1 MTPFLDRLL
10 APLSLGTFLEE
21 HWEKKP
27 FHFRGRP
34 DRLEGVAFGRDVFW
48 ESVAGL
54 PPGATCLRAIY
65 HDAGGKHR
73 ELLSLEPRLARPLFE
88 SGMTLVFTMLEDHCP
103 AVARLTRSFR
113 EELELPGQITVGCF
127 YSPAGHGAKLHY
139 DSHSA
144 IVLQLE
150 GSKRWRISEEPA
162 LPFPPRNHGYEDD
175 SEIHGRNEESP
186 HLATRP
192 PRPEDFL
199 EVDLEPGDVLY
210 MPPGTWHEP
219 RASGAGSLALT
230 LGPFVKNPLQLV
242 TDQLARGLGER
253 LEWRRSVP
261 VTAAAKAP
269 LVGLPPAVERF
280 FEERLRELRAYVNEL
295 RPSDLARF
303 WHAQVAPPALTEAG
317 LSRPLAP
324 GDRLVLD
331 RERRLS
337 SLRAADRGEE
347 KVFVYVDGEEV
358 DLPAAAETFV
368 ATLLGRDA
376 FTASEACRWV
386 APGEDPYEWE
396 DVKEILEVLASRGLL
411 RLVAAA

>member
-10 APLSLGTFLEE
+10 GPMTLGTFLEE

-27 FHFRGRP
+27 FHFRGRR

-48 ESVAGL
+48 QSVASL
-54 PPGATCLRAIY
+54 PPDATCLRSIY
-65 HDAGGKHR
+65 HDAEGKHR
-73 ELLSLEPRLARPLFE
+73 EVLNLEPRLAQPLFD
-88 SGMTLVFTMLEDHCP
+88 SGMTIVFTMLEDHCP
-103 AVARLTRSFR
+103 AVARLTRSIR
-113 EELELPGQITVGCF
+113 DELELPGQITVGCF

-150 GSKRWRISEEPA
+150 GSKRWRISKEPA
-162 LPFPPRNHGYEDD
+162 LPFPPRNYGYADD
-175 SEIHGRNEESP
+175 AEIRERNEESP

-242 TDQLARGLGER
+242 TDQLARELGER

-261 VTAAAKAP
+261 VTPVAGAP
-269 LVGLPPAVERF
+269 LVGLPPSVERF
-280 FEERLRELRAYVNEL
+280 FEERIRDLRAYVNEL
-295 RPSDLARF
+295 RPADLARL
-303 WHAQVAPPALTEAG
+303 WHAQVSPATAKKGGLT
-317 LSRPLAP
+317 RPLAP

-331 RERRLS
+331 RARRLS
-337 SLRAADRGEE
+337 SLRGVDRGEE
-347 KVFVYVDGEEV
+347 KVFVYVDGEEI

-368 ATLLGRDA
+368 ITLFGRQS

-386 APGEDPYEWE
+386 APGEEPYEWE
-396 DVKEILEVLASRGLL
+396 DVKGILEVLASRGLL
-411 RLVAAA
+411 DLAAV